1 MKLTEA
7 AVWNRKKSSNKIRQR
22 VNIMFYIILIPLLV
36 YNFALII
43 QAVIKPDE
51 TPAFLGYKMYVIIS
65 GSMQPELD
73 IGDIVVVKKVDP
85 NNLKKDDIISFRKGQ
100 TIITHRIEEV
110 KNTEEKIQFLT
121 KGDNN
126 NTSDKDLVSEKEVEG
141 IVVNKI
147 QKLGKI
153 LLKLRDKTLIIFI
166 ILIYY
171 VFLMYDQSIQKRK
184 NIRRIK
190 REEYEEKKRK
200 ESSDEGKKD

>member
-7 AVWNRKKSSNKIRQR
+7 AVWNRKKSSNKIRKR
-22 VNIMFYIILIPLLV
+22 LNIMFYIILIPLLA

-43 QAVIKPDE
+43 QAVVKPDE

-73 IGDIVVVKKVDP
+73 IGDIVVVKKIDT
-85 NNLKKDDIISFRKGQ
+85 NALKKDDVISFRKGQ
-100 TIITHRIEEV
+100 TVITHRIVDV
-110 KNTEEKIQFLT
+110 KNTEEELQFLT
-121 KGDNN
+121 RGDNN
-126 NTSDKDLVSEKEVEG
+126 NTNDKDLVSEKEVEG

-153 LLKLRDKTLIIFI
+153 VLKLRDKTLIIII

-171 VFLMYDQSIQKRK
+171 IFLMYDQSVQKRK

-200 ESSDEGKKD
+200 ESSNEGEKD

>member
-73 IGDIVVVKKVDP
+73 IGDIVVVKKVDS

-153 LLKLRDKTLIIFI
+153 VLKLRDKTLIIFI

>member
-7 AVWNRKKSSNKIRQR
+7 AVWNRKKSSNKIKKRL
-22 VNIMFYIILIPLLV
+22 NIMFYVILIPLLA
-36 YNFALII
+36 YNMALIV
-43 QAVIKPDE
+43 QAVVRPNE

-65 GSMQPELD
+65 GSMQPELEV
-73 IGDIVVVKKVDP
+73 GDIVVVKKINP
-85 NNLKKDDIISFRKGQ
+85 NDLKKDDVISFRKGQ
-100 TIITHRIEEV
+100 TIITHRIVEV
-110 KNTEEKIQFLT
+110 KNAEEKLQFLT

-126 NTSDKDLVSEKEVEG
+126 NTNDKDLVSDKEIEG

-153 LLKLRDKTLIIFI
+153 VLKLRDKTLIIVI

-171 VFLMYDQSIQKRK
+171 IFLMYDQSVQKRK
-184 NIRRIK
+184 NLRRIK

-200 ESSDEGKKD
+200 ENLDEGAKD

>member
-7 AVWNRKKSSNKIRQR
+7 AVWNRKKSSNKIKKRL
-22 VNIMFYIILIPLLV
+22 NIMFYVILIPLLA
-36 YNFALII
+36 YNMALIV
-43 QAVIKPDE
+43 QAVVRPNE

-65 GSMQPELD
+65 GSMQPELEV
-73 IGDIVVVKKVDP
+73 GDIVVVKKINP
-85 NNLKKDDIISFRKGQ
+85 NDLKKDDVISFRKGQ
-100 TIITHRIEEV
+100 TIITHRIAEV
-110 KNTEEKIQFLT
+110 KNAEEKLQFLT

-126 NTSDKDLVSEKEVEG
+126 NTNDKDLVSDKEIEG

-153 LLKLRDKTLIIFI
+153 VLKLRDKTLIIVI

-171 VFLMYDQSIQKRK
+171 IFLMYDQSVQKRK
-184 NIRRIK
+184 NLRRIK

-200 ESSDEGKKD
+200 ENLDEGAKD

>member
-7 AVWNRKKSSNKIRQR
+7 AVWNRKKSSNKIKKRL
-22 VNIMFYIILIPLLV
+22 NIMFYIILIPLLA
-36 YNFALII
+36 YNMALIV
-43 QAVIKPDE
+43 QAVVRPNE

-65 GSMQPELD
+65 GSMQPELEV
-73 IGDIVVVKKVDP
+73 GDIVVVKKINP
-85 NNLKKDDIISFRKGQ
+85 NDLKKDDVISFRKGQ
-100 TIITHRIEEV
+100 TIITHRIVEV
-110 KNTEEKIQFLT
+110 KKAEEKLQFLT

-126 NTSDKDLVSEKEVEG
+126 NTNDKDLVSDKEIEG

-153 LLKLRDKTLIIFI
+153 VLKLRDKTLIIVI

-171 VFLMYDQSIQKRK
+171 IFLMYDQSVQKRK
-184 NIRRIK
+184 NLRRIK

-200 ESSDEGKKD
+200 ENLDEGAKD

>member
-153 LLKLRDKTLIIFI
+153 VLKLRDKTLIIFI

>member
-1 MKLTEA
+1 
-7 AVWNRKKSSNKIRQR
+7 
-22 VNIMFYIILIPLLV
+22 MFYVILIPLLA
-36 YNFALII
+36 YNMALIV
-43 QAVIKPDE
+43 QAVVRPNE

-65 GSMQPELD
+65 GSMQPELEV
-73 IGDIVVVKKVDP
+73 GDIVVVKKINP
-85 NNLKKDDIISFRKGQ
+85 NDLKKDDVISFRKGQ
-100 TIITHRIEEV
+100 TIITHRIAEV
-110 KNTEEKIQFLT
+110 KNAEEKLQFLT

-153 LLKLRDKTLIIFI
+153 VLKLRDKTLIIFI